1 MLELIG
7 WSAGAH
13 AKKGRVTLLTRS
25 DRRNFKHN
33 WRMETLI
40 APLLPLYER
49 ERRAGRAVA
58 LAVVAHTNGS
68 TYRKPGALMLIAA
81 DGEYAGLLSG
91 GCLESDLHE
100 HALQV
105 LASGQAKLVSYDTGG
120 SDDLLWGLG
129 VGCEGAMQILL
140 LRVGPQNGWQPLELF
155 SAAYQRHER
164 VAVAVVVASPDSAL
178 PPGSI
183 VMTEG
188 TAGGHCAP
196 LPLQDA
202 IQALLTRALA
212 TGRPGMLGG
221 STEALRVLALPLA
234 LPPRLLLLGGG
245 PDAQP
250 LVDLA
255 ARLAWHITVHD
266 HRSAYAQ
273 PVRFPHAEEVVLGR
287 PEALAQTLDL
297 ARFDAAIVMSH
308 HLASDLAYLR
318 VLSASRIPYVGLLG
332 PANRREK
339 LLGDLG
345 EDAAGLNG
353 RLRSPIGLNI
363 GGRAPES
370 IALAIVAEIHARLH
384 GAPGGP
390 FEGRERYRHERN

>member
-1 MLELIG
+1 
-7 WSAGAH
+7 
-13 AKKGRVTLLTRS
+13 
-25 DRRNFKHN
+25 
-33 WRMETLI
+33 METLI

-58 LAVVAHTNGS
+58 LAVVVHTNGS

-81 DGEYAGLLSG
+81 DGDYAGLLSG

-105 LASGQAKLVSYDTGG
+105 MASGKAKLITYDTGS

-129 VGCEGAMQILL
+129 VGCEGVMQILL
-140 LRVGPQNGWQPLELF
+140 LRAGPDNDWQPLTLF
-155 SAAYQRHER
+155 SAAYHAHEG
-164 VAVAVVVASPDSAL
+164 VAAAVVVASPDSAL
-178 PPGSI
+178 PPGAI
-183 VMTEG
+183 VMSEG
-188 TAGGHCAP
+188 RTGGHSVP
-196 LPLQDA
+196 LPLQDG
-202 IQALLTRALA
+202 IQNLLTRALES
-212 TGRPGMLGG
+212 GRPSALGG
-221 STEALRVLALPLA
+221 HAEALRVLALPLA

-255 ARLAWHITVHD
+255 ARLGWHITVHD

-273 PVRFPHAEEVVLGR
+273 SVRFPLAEQVVLGR
-287 PEALAQTLDL
+287 PEALRQSLDL
-297 ARFDAAIVMSH
+297 GRFDAAVVMSH
-308 HLASDLAYLR
+308 HLASDLIYLR
-318 VLSASRIPYVGLLG
+318 ALSASRIGYLGLLG
-332 PANRREK
+332 PANRRDK
-339 LLGDLG
+339 LLADLG
-345 EDAAGLNG
+345 SDAAGLDG

-370 IALAIVAEIHARLH
+370 IALSIVAEIHARLH

-390 FEGRERYRHERN
+390 FEGRERYPHERN

>member
-1 MLELIG
+1 
-7 WSAGAH
+7 
-13 AKKGRVTLLTRS
+13 
-25 DRRNFKHN
+25 
-33 WRMETLI
+33 METLI

-58 LAVVAHTNGS
+58 LAVVVHTNGS

-91 GCLESDLHE
+91 GCLESDLHQ
-100 HALQV
+100 HSLQV
-105 LASGQAKLVSYDTGG
+105 MTSGQAKLVSYDTGS

-140 LRVGPQNGWQPLELF
+140 VSAGPHNGWQPLELF

-164 VAVAVVVASPDSAL
+164 VAAAVVVASPDGAL

-188 TAGGHCAP
+188 TAGGQSVP
-196 LPLQDA
+196 LPLQDG
-202 IQALLTRALA
+202 IQSLLSRALE
-212 TGRPGMLGG
+212 TGRPSALGG

-255 ARLAWHITVHD
+255 ARLTWHITVHD
-266 HRSAYAQ
+266 HRPAYAQ
-273 PVRFPHAEEVVLGR
+273 QLRFPQAEQVVLGR
-287 PEALAQTLDL
+287 PETLAQTLEL
-297 ARFDAAIVMSH
+297 ARFDAAVVMSH
-308 HLASDLAYLR
+308 HLTSDLAYLR
-318 VLSASRIPYVGLLG
+318 ALSASRIPYIGLLG

-345 EDAAGLNG
+345 DDAAGLNG

-363 GGRAPES
+363 GGRAPQS
-370 IALAIVAEIHARLH
+370 IALSIVAEIHARLH

-390 FEGRERYRHERN
+390 F